1 MIDWSSIQAVAFD
14 LDGTLVDSVPD
25 LAASANAMRTALGLP
40 ELTRETLQSFV
51 GDGLAVMV
59 HRVLTNDYN
68 GRADEALWQRGF
80 SEFVRHYGA
89 NLANAT
95 RPFPETEATLQLLR
109 KLELPLAVITNKSER
124 LAVNLLKE
132 LNLDAYFSMVVGG
145 DTLPERK
152 PDAAPL
158 LYVAEILGVEP
169 KNMLMVGD
177 SHNDM
182 LAAKAAGCPVVGVS
196 FGYGDMTQLAKDVY
210 TAPDVVVNTLPEIFE
225 ALKQHAL

>member
-80 SEFVRHYGA
+80 AEFVRHYGA

-109 KLELPLAVITNKSER
+109 KLELPLAVITNKSE
-124 LAVNLLKE
+124 LLTVKLLKE

>member
-68 GRADEALWQRGF
+68 GRADETLWQRGF
-80 SEFVRHYGA
+80 AEFVRHYGA

-109 KLELPLAVITNKSER
+109 KLALPLAVITNKSER

-182 LAAKAAGCPVVGVS
+182 LAAKAAGCPVVGVN
-196 FGYGDMTQLAKDVY
+196 FGYGDMTQLAKDVH
-210 TAPDVVVNTLPEIFE
+210 TAPDVVVDTLPEIFD